1 MEEAQTESSASLRVT
16 LGSAHGHYG
25 THPQPHRRRRA
36 ASAARSF
43 ELSCADRSPGRP
55 ASLRANR
62 EGGRRAGVSGRCES
76 ERRRHKRGRATNQQR
91 RRWAHPRPA
100 AATPPRRGGS
110 QQVGDAAA
118 AGRRRLQRRMLTAAA
133 TRPRWPEPLNTG
145 GRQRRRPVGAR
156 SIRKAKA
163 RAEPA
168 ARVAASAGGGRGG
181 GGGGGGGRRRQS

>member
-62 EGGRRAGVSGRCES
+62 EGGRRAGAQWALR
-76 ERRRHKRGRATNQQR
+76 ERAAAPQKGTRHEPATAALGAPKAGGCDAPAPAAASRLATRQRRGYGGAAAPPKANAHGGCDAPALAGAAEYGRATT
-91 RRWAHPRPA
+91 A
-100 AATPPRRGGS
+100 AP
-110 QQVGDAAA
+110 
-118 AGRRRLQRRMLTAAA
+118 GRR
-133 TRPRWPEPLNTG
+133 PEHSKSKG
-145 GRQRRRPVGAR
+145 
-156 SIRKAKA
+156 
-163 RAEPA
+163 
-168 ARVAASAGGGRGG
+168 AGGAGGESGRLG
-181 GGGGGGGRRRQS
+181 